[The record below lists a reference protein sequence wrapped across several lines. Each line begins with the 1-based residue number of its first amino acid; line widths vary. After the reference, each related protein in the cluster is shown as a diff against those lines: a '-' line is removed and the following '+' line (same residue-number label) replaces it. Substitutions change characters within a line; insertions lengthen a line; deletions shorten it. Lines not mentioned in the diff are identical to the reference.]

1 LGTSEFQPLPTH
13 HNANH
18 LRREGK
24 CGCPPARVYTDWYRD
39 QFKLTHYRLLAWW
52 KFWRRRR
59 NISTRSGGTRIVIW
73 GMTTSTF
80 TTVHVV
86 VSLIGIATGLVVLF
100 GLLTAKRFDG
110 WTAIFLVTTVLTSVT
125 GFGFPFEHLLPSHKV
140 GIISLVLLAVAILA
154 RYGLH
159 LAGAWRW
166 IYAVCATMALYLNV
180 FVLVVQSFE
189 KVPALKAMAP
199 TQSEP
204 PFLVAQVIVLL
215 LFIVL
220 GIFAVKKFHVG
231 QGRMA

>member
-1 LGTSEFQPLPTH
+1 MILGMSTATYTLLHVLISLVGIVSGLIVMYGFLT
-13 HNANH
+13 
-18 LRREGK
+18 GK
-24 CGCPPARVYTDWYRD
+24 
-39 QFKLTHYRLLAWW
+39 RLD
-52 KFWRRRR
+52 
-59 NISTRSGGTRIVIW
+59 G
-73 GMTTSTF
+73 
-80 TTVHVV
+80 
-86 VSLIGIATGLVVLF
+86 
-100 GLLTAKRFDG
+100 LTAV
-110 WTAIFLVTTVLTSVT
+110 FLTTTVLTSVT

>member
-1 LGTSEFQPLPTH
+1 M
-13 HNANH
+13 
-18 LRREGK
+18 
-24 CGCPPARVYTDWYRD
+24 
-39 QFKLTHYRLLAWW
+39 
-52 KFWRRRR
+52 
-59 NISTRSGGTRIVIW
+59 IW

-180 FVLVVQSFE
+180 LVLVVQSFE